1 VVISAVRSLLSGAVL
16 SGTPLLYA
24 TIAELIGERA
34 GIVNLGLE
42 GVMLMG
48 AVVGFVAM
56 VHTGSAGL
64 ALLAGALAGALF
76 NMIFAF
82 LVITRRAKQ
91 PASGL
96 ALMFC
101 GVGLS
106 ALIGGPSIG
115 SQIAGLP
122 EIRIAGLADLPLVG
136 AVLFQ
141 HDGLVY
147 AAAPVA
153 VLAWWVLFC
162 TRWGLSLR
170 AVGENPTAAF
180 AAGKNPHAL
189 QYQALFIAGLL
200 GGIAGVHLSL
210 GPARTWAE
218 WMTAGRG
225 FIAVALVIF
234 SKWHPL
240 RAIAGALL
248 FGGAISLE
256 LQLQA
261 LGVPVSPFLLDMLP
275 YVLSLAVLAAWSGA
289 RRHAAPGSLGRV
301 FQRTD

>member
-1 VVISAVRSLLSGAVL
+1 MTSALRSLLSGAIL

-34 GIVNLGLE
+34 GVVNLGLE

-48 AVVGFVAM
+48 AVVGFMTM
-56 VHTGSAGL
+56 VHTGSA
-64 ALLAGALAGALF
+64 AMAVAAAALAGAMF
-76 NMIFAF
+76 NMVFAF
-82 LVITRRAKQ
+82 LVISRRANQ
-91 PASGL
+91 LASGL
-96 ALMFC
+96 ALLFC

-106 ALIGGPSIG
+106 ALVGGPYVG
-115 SQIAGLP
+115 SQIVGLP
-122 EIRIAGLADLPLVG
+122 ELRIPWLADLPLVG
-136 AVLFQ
+136 GVIFA
-141 HDGLVY
+141 HDALVY
-147 AAAPVA
+147 AAAPLA
-153 VLAWWVLFC
+153 VLAWWVLFS
-162 TRWGLSLR
+162 TRWGLALR

-180 AAGKNPHAL
+180 AAGKDPHAL

-200 GGIAGVHLSL
+200 AGIAGAHLSL
-210 GPARTWAE
+210 GLAKTWAE

-234 SKWHPL
+234 SKWQPL

-248 FGGAISLE
+248 FGGAISLQ

-275 YVLSLAVLAAWSGA
+275 YVLSLAVLAAWGGA
-289 RRHAAPGSLGRV
+289 RRHAAPASLGRV
-301 FQRTD
+301 FQRTG

>member
-1 VVISAVRSLLSGAVL
+1 MISTMRSLLSGSILA
-16 SGTPLLYA
+16 GTPLLYA
-24 TIAELIGERA
+24 TVAELIGERA

-48 AVVGFVAM
+48 AVTGFVTM
-56 VHTGSAGL
+56 VHTGSVGL
-64 ALLAGALAGALF
+64 AILVGALAGALF
-76 NMIFAF
+76 NMVFAF
-82 LVITRRAKQ
+82 LVITRRANQ
-91 PASGL
+91 LASGL

-106 ALIGGPSIG
+106 ALIGSSYIG
-115 SQIAGLP
+115 SQIAGLR
-122 EIRIAGLADLPLVG
+122 EIRIPVLVDAPIVG
-136 AVLFQ
+136 TVLFQ
-141 HDGLVY
+141 QDVLVY
-147 AAAPVA
+147 AAVPVV
-153 VLAWWVLFC
+153 VLAWWALFF
-162 TRWGLSLR
+162 TRWGLTLR

-200 GGIAGVHLSL
+200 GGIAGAHLSL
-210 GPARTWAE
+210 GPAKTWAE

-234 SKWHPL
+234 SKWQPL
-240 RAIAGALL
+240 RTIAGALL

-256 LQLQA
+256 LHLQV

-275 YVLSLAVLAAWSGA
+275 YLLSLAVLAVWSGA
-289 RRHAAPGSLGRV
+289 RRSAAPGSLGRV

>member
-1 VVISAVRSLLSGAVL
+1 MISAVRSLLSGAVL

-82 LVITRRAKQ
+82 LVITRRANQ
-91 PASGL
+91 LASGL

>member
-1 VVISAVRSLLSGAVL
+1 MSIMSGAVH

-24 TIAELIGERA
+24 TLSETVGERS

-42 GVMLMG
+42 GVMLIG
-48 AVVGFVAM
+48 AVVGFATTVQ
-56 VHTGSAGL
+56 TGNPALGVLSAGL
-64 ALLAGALAGALF
+64 SGGLF
-76 NMIFAF
+76 NMIFGF
-82 LVITRRAKQ
+82 LVITRRANQ
-91 PASGL
+91 LASGL

-106 ALIGGPSIG
+106 ALIGASYIG
-115 SQIAGLP
+115 SRIQGLNEIQIPFLSAVPFIGRAVFNYD
-122 EIRIAGLADLPLVG
+122 ILVYLVIPI
-136 AVLFQ
+136 AVL
-141 HDGLVY
+141 V
-147 AAAPVA
+147 
-153 VLAWWVLFC
+153 WWLLFR

-180 AAGKNPHAL
+180 AAGKDPHRL
-189 QYQALFIAGLL
+189 QYQALFIAGVL
-200 GGIAGVHLSL
+200 GGLAGAHLSL
-210 GPARTWAE
+210 AIAKTWAE

-248 FGGAISLE
+248 FGGAISLQ

-261 LGVPVSPFLLDMLP
+261 RGVPVSSFLLDMLP
-275 YVLSLAVLAAWSGA
+275 YVLSLVVLAIWSGT

-301 FQRTD
+301 FQGTE

>member
-1 VVISAVRSLLSGAVL
+1 VNPLRSLLYGAIV

-48 AVVGFVAM
+48 AVVGFITM
-56 VHTGSAGL
+56 VQTGSA
-64 ALLAGALAGALF
+64 AAAVAAGALGGAAF

-82 LVITRRAKQ
+82 LVITRRANQ
-91 PASGL
+91 LASGL

-106 ALIGGPSIG
+106 ALIGGPYIG
-115 SQIAGLP
+115 SQIVGLP
-122 EIRIAGLADLPLVG
+122 DIRVPLLSELPIVG
-136 AVLFQ
+136 AILFR
-141 HDGLVY
+141 HDALVY
-147 AAAPVA
+147 FSIPLA
-153 VLAWWVLFC
+153 VLAWWVLFF
-162 TRWGLSLR
+162 TRWGLTLR

-189 QYQALFIAGLL
+189 QYQALVMAGLL
-200 GGIAGVHLSL
+200 GGLAGAHLSL
-210 GPARTWAE
+210 GLAKTWAE

-240 RAIAGALL
+240 RAIMGALL
-248 FGGAISLE
+248 FGGAISLQ

-261 LGVPVSPFLLDMLP
+261 LGVPISPFVLDMLP
-275 YVLSLAVLAAWSGA
+275 YLLSLLVLAGWGGA
-289 RRHAAPGSLGRV
+289 RRYAAPGSLGRV
-301 FQRTD
+301 FQRSG